1 MPIGRDEESTIEL
14 IRDPEPK
21 AAERPARPKKGAKK
35 KPPKKT
41 KPRK

>member
-1 MPIGRDEESTIEL
+1 MAIGRDEESTIEL

-21 AAERPARPKKGAKK
+21 RRKRAAKAKQAAKK
-35 KPPKKT
+35 KTTKKA